1 MDFFDAFHT
10 SASGLTAQR
19 LRMNLISSNL
29 ANINTTRTRQGGPY
43 KKKQAVFA
51 AQPVRKSFKD
61 ILASRH
67 AAASIEVKVID
78 IIEDHS
84 APLKKYDPHHPDAD
98 DQGFVAMPNINVMEE
113 MVDLISATRS
123 YEANITA
130 IKASKSMA
138 LKALEIGR

>member
-29 ANINTTRTRQGGPY
+29 ANINTTRTPGGGPY
-43 KKKQAVFA
+43 RRKQAVFA
-51 AQPVRKSFKD
+51 ADPVRKSFKD
-61 ILASRH
+61 ILASRQ
-67 AAASIEVKVID
+67 APASVGVKVID
-78 IIEDHS
+78 ISEDHS
-84 APLKKYDPHHPDAD
+84 TPLKKYDPNHPDAD
-98 DQGFVAMPNINVMEE
+98 EQGYVAMPNINVMEE